1 MRGERGILREGRDE
15 GGEKNKAG
23 PSELDIRFVSVLDRL
38 QIIFVLKSL
47 SLSYKSLYESALKLT
62 DLHVDYE
69 VYCLI

>member
-1 MRGERGILREGRDE
+1 M
-15 GGEKNKAG
+15 G